1 MLWIHF
7 ILQVL
12 PVTLLALAGTGL
24 GLVVLPTDL
33 ALRFEIPLLL
43 LGLLFFVAM
52 ITFKGTSGWNV
63 FFLLGFS
70 LVVGVLLRGFAQ
82 EELGR
87 SWSLSF
93 GVAIGILGLSA
104 GVGRSLHGRLFWL
117 GKGFWILSWIYL
129 AGWGLIVVLHLGALI
144 RILWAGAGLVI
155 FSGLAAAWFAG
166 LGEHQE
172 GASGIPLAIDL
183 YILAFNLAVATRV
196 ISSSIISGDF
206 LA

>member
-1 MLWIHF
+1 MPWMHF

-24 GLVVLPTDL
+24 GLVVLPSDL
-33 ALRFEIPLLL
+33 ALSLEIPLLL
-43 LGLLFFVAM
+43 SGLLLFVAM

-70 LVVGVLLRGFAQ
+70 LVVGVLLRGFVQ
-82 EELGR
+82 EEHGR
-87 SWSLSF
+87 SWSSSF
-93 GVAIGILGLSA
+93 GVAIGILVLSA
-104 GVGRSLHGRLFWL
+104 GVGRSLRGRLFWL

-129 AGWGLIVVLHLGALI
+129 AGWGLIVVLHPGALFQ
-144 RILWAGAGLVI
+144 ILWAGAGLVI

-172 GASGIPLAIDL
+172 GASGVPLAVDL
-183 YILAFNLAVATRV
+183 YILAFNLAVATQIV
-196 ISSSIISGDF
+196 CSGIASGAF